1 MSPCLSHDALDM
13 SLLKPLNPPI
23 IDWQGRS
30 VWLIGASS
38 GIGLATAKALH
49 AAGARVVVSA
59 RKAELLQQF
68 VDAHPGTQAVVLDVS
83 DASAMAE
90 AAKYVQAQQGLDVVM
105 YCAGYYQAMRA
116 TEYSLAEMLRHLDV
130 NYTGALRVL
139 DAVLPTLVA
148 QGSGHLSFISSVAGF
163 RGLPRSLAYGPTKAA
178 LINLAEALYYDVTT
192 HGVGVSLINPGFV
205 ETPLVAD
212 NDFPMPALITPETA
226 ASEILKGWRKG
237 EFHIHF
243 PKRFTRVLLLL
254 RLLPYRW
261 YFALVRRGTGM

>member
-1 MSPCLSHDALDM
+1 MF
-13 SLLKPLNPPI
+13 KPFNPPLT
-23 IDWQGRS
+23 DWHGRS

-59 RKAELLQQF
+59 RQADLLQQF
-68 VDAHPGTQAVVLDVS
+68 VDAHPGAQAVVLDVS
-83 DASAMAE
+83 DAPAIVH
-90 AAKYVQAQQGLDVVM
+90 AAAYVKEQQGLDVVM

-116 TEYSLAEMLRHLDV
+116 NAYDLPDMLRHLDV

-139 DAVLPTLVA
+139 DAVLPALLA
-148 QGSGHLSFISSVAGF
+148 QGAGHISLISSVAGF
-163 RGLPRSLAYGPTKAA
+163 RGLPQSLAYGPTKAA
-178 LINLAEALYYDVTT
+178 LINLAETLYYDLSP
-192 HGVGVSLINPGFV
+192 HGIGVSIINPGFV
-205 ETPLVAD
+205 ETPLVAA

-226 ASEILKGWRKG
+226 AREIIQGWRAG
-237 EFHIHF
+237 QFHIHF

-261 YFALVRRGTGM
+261 YFALVRRSTGL

>member
-1 MSPCLSHDALDM
+1 MTFTQVLDM
-13 SLLKPLNPPI
+13 HVLKPLNPPI
-23 IDWQGRS
+23 TDWHGRS

-68 VDAHPGTQAVVLDVS
+68 VDAHPSAQAVVLDVS
-83 DASAMAE
+83 DAAAMAE

-116 TEYSLAEMLRHLDV
+116 SDYSLPEMLRHLDV

-139 DAVLPTLVA
+139 DVVLPTLVA
-148 QGSGHLSFISSVAGF
+148 QGAGHLSFISSVAGF
-163 RGLPRSLAYGPTKAA
+163 RGLPQSLAYGPTKAA
-178 LINLAEALYYDVTT
+178 LINLAEALYYDLSS
-192 HGVGVSLINPGFV
+192 HNVGVSLINPGFV
-205 ETPLVAD
+205 ETPLVAG

-226 ASEILKGWRKG
+226 ATEILKGWRKG

-243 PKRFTRVLLLL
+243 PKRFTRMLLLL

>member
-1 MSPCLSHDALDM
+1 MHF
-13 SLLKPLNPPI
+13 LKPFNPPI
-23 IDWQGRS
+23 TQWQGRS

-38 GIGLATAKALH
+38 GIGLATAQALY

-68 VDAHPGTQAVVLDVS
+68 VDTHPGAQAVVMDVS
-83 DASAMAE
+83 DTAAIAQ
-90 AAKYVQAQQGLDVVM
+90 AAKYVQAHQGFDVVM

-116 TEYSLAEMLRHLDV
+116 TDYSLLEMQRHLDV

-148 QGSGHLSFISSVAGF
+148 NGAGHLSFISSVAGF
-163 RGLPRSLAYGPTKAA
+163 RGLPQSLAYGPTKAA
-178 LINLAEALYYDVTT
+178 LINLAETLYYDLTP

-205 ETPLVAD
+205 ETPLVAA
-212 NDFPMPALITPETA
+212 NEFPMPAIISPTQA
-226 ASEILKGWRKG
+226 AQEILKGWRKG
-237 EFHIHF
+237 DFHIHF

-261 YFALVRRGTGM
+261 YFALVRRSTGM

>member
-1 MSPCLSHDALDM
+1 MP
-13 SLLKPLNPPI
+13 LLKPLNPPI
-23 IDWQGRS
+23 TDWQGRS

-59 RKAELLQQF
+59 RNADLLQQF
-68 VDAHPGTQAVVLDVS
+68 VDAHPGAQAVVLDVA
-83 DASAMAE
+83 DT
-90 AAKYVQAQQGLDVVM
+90 AAIATAARYVQTQQGLDVVM

-116 TEYSLAEMLRHLDV
+116 AELSLPEMLRHMDI

-139 DAVLPTLVA
+139 DAVLPELLP
-148 QGSGHLSFISSVAGF
+148 QQHGHISFISSVAGF
-163 RGLPRSLAYGPTKAA
+163 RGLPQSLAYGPTKAA
-178 LINLAEALYYDVTT
+178 LINLAEALHYDVSP
-192 HGVGVSLINPGFV
+192 HGIGVSLINPGFV
-205 ETPLVAD
+205 ETPLVAN
-212 NDFPMPALITPETA
+212 NDFPMPALITPEKA

-243 PKRFTRVLLLL
+243 PKRFTRMLLLL

>member
-1 MSPCLSHDALDM
+1 MPW
-13 SLLKPLNPPI
+13 LLPLNPPI
-23 IDWQGRS
+23 TNWQGRS

-38 GIGLATAKALH
+38 GIGLATATALH

-68 VDAHPGTQAVVLDVS
+68 VDAHPGAQAVVLDVS
-83 DASAMAE
+83 DAAAIAH

-116 TEYSLAEMLRHLDV
+116 TDYSLTEMLRHLDV
-130 NYTGALRVL
+130 NYTGALRML

-148 QGSGHLSFISSVAGF
+148 QGKGHLSFISSVAGF
-163 RGLPRSLAYGPTKAA
+163 RGLPQSLAYGPTKAA
-178 LINLAEALYYDVTT
+178 LINLAEALYYDLSP

-205 ETPLVAD
+205 ETPLVAG

-226 ASEILKGWRKG
+226 ATEILKGWRKG

-243 PKRFTRVLLLL
+243 PKRFTRMLLLL

-261 YFALVRRGTGM
+261 YFALVRRSTGM

>member
-1 MSPCLSHDALDM
+1 MP
-13 SLLKPLNPPI
+13 LLKPLNPPI
-23 IDWQGRS
+23 TDWQGRS

-68 VDAHPGTQAVVLDVS
+68 VDAHPGAQAVVLDVA
-83 DASAMAE
+83 DT
-90 AAKYVQAQQGLDVVM
+90 AAIATAARYVQTQQGLDVVM

-116 TEYSLAEMLRHLDV
+116 AEFSLPEMLRHMDI

-139 DAVLPTLVA
+139 DAVLPELLP
-148 QGSGHLSFISSVAGF
+148 QQHGHISFISSVAGF
-163 RGLPRSLAYGPTKAA
+163 RGLPQSMAYGPTKAA
-178 LINLAEALYYDVTT
+178 LINLAEALYYDVSP
-192 HGVGVSLINPGFV
+192 HGIGVSLINPGFV
-205 ETPLVAD
+205 ETPLVAN
-212 NDFPMPALITPETA
+212 NDFPMPALITPEKA
-226 ASEILKGWRKG
+226 AAEILSGWRKG
-237 EFHIHF
+237 QFHIHF
-243 PKRFTRVLLLL
+243 PKRFTRMLLLM

>member
-1 MSPCLSHDALDM
+1 MHV
-13 SLLKPLNPPI
+13 LKPLNPPI
-23 IDWQGRS
+23 ANWQGRS

-68 VDAHPGTQAVVLDVS
+68 VDAHPGAQAVVMDVS
-83 DASAMAE
+83 DAAAIAE
-90 AAKYVQAQQGLDVVM
+90 AAKYIQAQQGLDVVM

-116 TEYSLAEMLRHLDV
+116 TDYSLIDMQRHLDI

-148 QGSGHLSFISSVAGF
+148 NGVGHLSFISSVAGF
-163 RGLPRSLAYGPTKAA
+163 RGLPQSLAYGPTKAA
-178 LINLAEALYYDVTT
+178 LINLAEALYYDLSP

-205 ETPLVAD
+205 ETPLVAG
-212 NDFPMPALITPETA
+212 NDFPMPALITPDTA
-226 ASEILKGWRKG
+226 ATEILKGWRKG
-237 EFHIHF
+237 QFHIHF
-243 PKRFTRVLLLL
+243 PKRFTRMLLLL

-261 YFALVRRGTGM
+261 YFALVRGGTGM

>member
-1 MSPCLSHDALDM
+1 MHF
-13 SLLKPLNPPI
+13 LKPFNPPMA
-23 IDWQGRS
+23 DWHGRS

-68 VDAHPGTQAVVLDVS
+68 VDTHPGAQAVVMDVS
-83 DASAMAE
+83 DAAAIAE
-90 AAKYVQAQQGLDVVM
+90 AAKYVQTHQGLDVVM

-116 TEYSLAEMLRHLDV
+116 SDYSLLEMQRHLDI

-139 DAVLPTLVA
+139 DAVMPTLIANGV
-148 QGSGHLSFISSVAGF
+148 GHLSFISSVAGF
-163 RGLPRSLAYGPTKAA
+163 RGLPQSLAYGPTKAA
-178 LINLAEALYYDVTT
+178 LINLAEALYYDLTP

-205 ETPLVAD
+205 ETPLVAG
-212 NDFPMPALITPETA
+212 NDFPMPALISPETA
-226 ASEILKGWRKG
+226 ATEILKGWRKG
-237 EFHIHF
+237 DFHIHF

-261 YFALVRRGTGM
+261 YFALVRGGTGM